1 MRRESDVQ
9 VSRMRQA
16 HALEQEGIKREY
28 EILIEKIR
36 LEYTL
41 CNDTLRK
48 ASDAQSGEIQELG

>member
-1 MRRESDVQ
+1 MRRETDVQ
-9 VSRMRQA
+9 VARMRHT

-36 LEYTL
+36 HEYTL